1 MKTKNLFL
9 IVLALALVCLA
20 IYLFVSAPPPLVDDV
35 KQEKNTY
42 SVEEAFTIIAELNDA
57 ARTFY
62 TKEIVGKGKQVGLK
76 FDENW
81 RKDHVEAG
89 PLPALFLRS
98 TSAFIEKSA
107 VPLGLY
113 LGSDFPIVEAN
124 LFEGVQA
131 EKFKEIRKDKKAKFF
146 YDSDTERYIGMFP
159 DFAGTQACVTCHNEH
174 KDSPKK
180 DWQLNDIMGA
190 TTWSYPK
197 DSLST
202 EELIEMISIYKQ
214 GLTNTFDSYLTKVKD
229 FKNTPKPVIGNDWP
243 ANGYNLPT
251 TKVLND
257 TVSILTSKKLLES
270 ILNPTHEK

>member
-9 IVLALALVCLA
+9 IVFALALVCLA
-20 IYLFVSAPPPLVDDV
+20 IYLFISAPPPLMDEV
-35 KQEKNTY
+35 KKEKNTY

-62 TKEIVGKGKQVGLK
+62 TKEIVGKGKLVGLK
-76 FDENW
+76 FDEDW
-81 RKDHVEAG
+81 RKNNVEAG

-98 TSAFIEKSA
+98 TGSFIEKSP

-146 YDSDTERYIGMFP
+146 YDEDTERYIGMFP
-159 DFAGTQACVTCHNEH
+159 DFAGAQACVSCHNEH
-174 KDSPKK
+174 KNSPKT
-180 DWQLNDIMGA
+180 DWELNDIMGA
-190 TTWSYPK
+190 TTWSYPE

-202 EELIEMISIYKQ
+202 EELIDMISIYKQ
-214 GLTNTFDSYLTKVKD
+214 GISHTFDSYLTKVKG
-229 FKNTPKPVIGNDWP
+229 FKNTPKPVIGDDWP
-243 ANGYNLPT
+243 LNGYNLPT
-251 TKVLND
+251 TAVLND
-257 TVSILTSKKLLES
+257 TVAILTSKNLLDK
-270 ILNPTHEK
+270 ILKTTHEK